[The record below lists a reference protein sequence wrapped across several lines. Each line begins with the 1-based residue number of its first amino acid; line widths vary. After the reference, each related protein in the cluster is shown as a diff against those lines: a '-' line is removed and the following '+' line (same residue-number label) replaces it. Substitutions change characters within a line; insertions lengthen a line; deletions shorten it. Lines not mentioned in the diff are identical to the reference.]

1 MNFNVSFVFLI
12 LRCSGDLSNRE
23 GRECFV
29 ELVLNLRFPNE
40 VEGIRLFIKKI
51 LESETILESDKFLIP
66 ENTS

>member
-1 MNFNVSFVFLI
+1 MPLLLETWI
-12 LRCSGDLSNRE
+12 I
-23 GRECFV
+23 
-29 ELVLNLRFPNE
+29 E